1 MDFLATRRSDVTGRA
16 KWRALAVVLLI
27 AVILVATWSFV
38 VAPWQ
43 VPSASLR
50 YKLSVDIDDNGIL
63 RHGEGVI
70 GVAFQS
76 QGPLLIGNTPQW
88 SVGTVGEAI
97 AIDIGERG
105 TLFVLLAG
113 DVLRNKRNNITWG
126 EKGYSPDAGR
136 QALDAYFNFSVV
148 NLPNGLG
155 SRAKIDAFAASKAS
169 VELTASGLPL
179 LVRFRDIQDPSSIEV
194 VEPLDLETVFGGGV
208 KLARAHVDIVDEPQT
223 LGVERRL
230 SWLNG
235 GYPET
240 YVLTLRDGP
249 VGGVTTASQV
259 ITYRDFWS
267 SLK

>member
-1 MDFLATRRSDVTGRA
+1 VTGRA
-16 KWRALAVVLLI
+16 KWRALAVVPLI
-27 AVILVATWSFV
+27 AVISVGSWRLV
-38 VAPWQ
+38 VAPWL

-70 GVAFQS
+70 AVSFQS

-88 SVGTVGEAI
+88 SVGSLGEAFS
-97 AIDIGERG
+97 IDFDERG

-113 DVLRNKRNNITWG
+113 DVLRNKRSHILWG
-126 EKGYSPDAGR
+126 DKFYSPDAGR
-136 QALDAYFNFSVV
+136 QALDTYFNFSVV
-148 NLPNGLG
+148 NLPNGFE
-155 SRAKIDAFAASKAS
+155 SKAKIDALAASKNR
-169 VELTASGLPL
+169 VELSAGALPM
-179 LVRFRDIQDPSSIEV
+179 LVRFRDVQNPSSIEV
-194 VEPLDLETVFGGGV
+194 VEPLALEAAFGPGV
-208 KLARAHVDIVDEPQT
+208 KLVRAHVDIVDEPQT

-240 YVLTLRDGP
+240 YLLTLRDGP
-249 VGGVTTASQV
+249 VGGVTTTSQV

-267 SLK
+267 SVK